1 MKKLCS
7 ILLFLVIARTTYAQS
22 VALNL
27 YGGYTFQDHVT
38 MGYYNSYNNYGYLNA
53 SGQFGAGLEFYLRRY
68 SSVELSYQYMGTH
81 APFYDYVGQ
90 TNPGNDKAS
99 LNYILVNFNEY
110 FPTPGPVVPY
120 ISGGVGVGI
129 ADFHYYETTS
139 NSITKF
145 AWNIRGGVKIRTHSV
160 VQIKLHAY
168 LQSMVDAVG
177 YGYYPGEVVTYAT
190 MLQFGLGGAL
200 SFRFGG
206 THGGGG
212 GGRRTQ
218 STTSYYYY

>member
-1 MKKLCS
+1 MKKLYVVF
-7 ILLFLVIARTTYAQS
+7 LLLMIYRTADAQS

-27 YGGYTFQDHVT
+27 YGSYTFQDHVT
-38 MGYYNSYNNYGYLNA
+38 MGYYNSYNNYGYING
-53 SGQFGAGLEFYLRRY
+53 SGQFGAGLEFYMRKY
-68 SSVELSYQYMGTH
+68 ASVEISYQYQPTH

-90 TNPGNDKAS
+90 TNIGNDKAS
-99 LNYILVNFNEY
+99 LNYIMLNFNQY
-110 FPTPGPVVPY
+110 FPTPGPLVPY

-212 GGRRTQ
+212 GARTQ
-218 STTSYYYY
+218 RSTTYYYY